1 MSADVVCWW
10 VIQELEFIAKGP
22 CARSL
27 ERFWEHRDINVL
39 AEILNYARFPE
50 QWTD

>member
-1 MSADVVCWW
+1 
-10 VIQELEFIAKGP
+10 VIQELEFIAKGH

-27 ERFWEHRDINVL
+27 ERYWEERDITTL

-50 QWTD
+50 QWTDEGS